1 MFSNLLLH
9 RVQAFLDIVPAD
21 VNVCCVQPVVV
32 DRDRIF
38 LSTNTIDNAIL
49 TAATL
54 HNIQQIFILSIFMTF
69 MSTVTVK
76 LVPALHPSDNSP
88 TDTEY
93 TNRGLF
99 DVIFLKVV
107 LEVSRHLW
115 QCSTNYGKY
124 DKLWMISNL
133 SVRAA
138 TPYHQESSCGW
149 RKGEDRPLVRVIAL
163 YSLWQGGYPDTAN
176 KKPIPLTPEVL
187 FRNRQR
193 RRTGGSPG
201 KMAVKQKWFHS

>member
-1 MFSNLLLH
+1 MFRPVIHCRSMFSNLLLH

-21 VNVCCVQPVVV
+21 VNVCCIQPVVV
-32 DRDRIF
+32 DRDCIF

-54 HNIQQIFILSIFMTF
+54 HNIQQISILSIFMTF
-69 MSTVTVK
+69 TSTVTVK
-76 LVPALHPSDNSP
+76 LVP
-88 TDTEY
+88 
-93 TNRGLF
+93 
-99 DVIFLKVV
+99 I
-107 LEVSRHLW
+107 LESW
-115 QCSTNYGKY
+115 AK
-124 DKLWMISNL
+124 
-133 SVRAA
+133 AA

-163 YSLWQGGYPDTAN
+163 YSLWQGGHPAD

-193 RRTGGSPG
+193 RTGGYPG